1 MDDNKLINML
11 NELNEALNENFP
23 RADEY
28 SEAIQLAEQA
38 VKMLQ
43 QYKAIGTVEECRLA
57 GKKYD
62 YGMKDSEQKLSLGK
76 KIRRLRVNNCLS
88 QARLAEAIDVST
100 NYIGQ
105 IERGDRTPSLDT
117 LMALCNALHTSID
130 YVVSDDVST
139 RNDEII
145 TDIRAQ
151 LVKLTPD
158 EKQYFYHML
167 VGYIQLKEENDK
179 AQKNEILNQLEP
191 YKEEMTQLGCAGI
204 FSDML
209 EVVRNIETEDC

>member
-1 MDDNKLINML
+1 M
-11 NELNEALNENFP
+11 
-23 RADEY
+23 
-28 SEAIQLAEQA
+28 
-38 VKMLQ
+38 
-43 QYKAIGTVEECRLA
+43 
-57 GKKYD
+57 
-62 YGMKDSEQKLSLGK
+62 
-76 KIRRLRVNNCLS
+76 
-88 QARLAEAIDVST
+88 
-100 NYIGQ
+100 
-105 IERGDRTPSLDT
+105 
-117 LMALCNALHTSID
+117 
-130 YVVSDDVST
+130 
-139 RNDEII
+139 